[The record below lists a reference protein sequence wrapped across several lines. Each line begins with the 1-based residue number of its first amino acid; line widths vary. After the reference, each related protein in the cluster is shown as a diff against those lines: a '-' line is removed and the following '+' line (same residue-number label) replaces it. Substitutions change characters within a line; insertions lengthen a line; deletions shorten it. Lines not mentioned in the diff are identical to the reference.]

1 MGDTGCV
8 HFEAYVKEYGIDSF
22 SVVHAYFSACINREA
37 RRRKAL
43 SCLCHKCGS
52 SGPQLYSCLHCI
64 YFGCKGAHINEHH
77 KQTKHYMALELCYG
91 MLYCYQCRDFIYHR
105 ECQLIAERHL
115 RREARSLNKSLSW
128 RPWSPSQL
136 EIELLL
142 KNPKRR
148 HVTACTS
155 IGLRGLLNLGSTCFM
170 NCIVQALIH
179 TPLLRDYFLSE
190 LHECTTKNSAKCL
203 VCEVSRLFQ
212 EFYSGA
218 RGPLSLHR
226 LLHLIW
232 NHARHLAGYE
242 QQDAHE
248 FFIATLDVLHRHCK
262 ISMTELAA
270 NAAAAASDKSKPTAP
285 QLLSGGSHSHP
296 SHQPS
301 HHQQQQQ
308 PQHQQAASLQQ
319 PQPQQHLTPSVT
331 SQQTPAPAAS
341 GVQAAA
347 ASGSSTGAAGS
358 SAPRAPQP
366 DPNPAQCSCIID
378 QIFTG
383 GLQSDVV
390 CQACN
395 GVSTTID
402 PFWDISLDLGESSSG
417 GGYGGPP
424 KSLIDCL
431 ERFTRAEHLG
441 SSAKIKCSSCMSY
454 QESTK
459 QLSMR
464 TLPIVASFHLKR
476 FEHSSLI
483 DKKISTFISF
493 PSELDMTPFMS
504 QKKTDQHHHHPAAA
518 SNGSGLLPAGGC
530 SAVGTGGGTNG
541 QQPVHVA
548 PTAPTG
554 NEPSHSIADEGR
566 GAETAKVR
574 RQSLHSGDTADF
586 RYSLYAVINHV
597 GTLDAGHYTAYV
609 RHQKDIWVKC
619 DDHIITTATLKQ
631 VLDSEGYLLFYHK
644 KILEY
649 E

>member
-1 MGDTGCV
+1 MGDVGCS
-8 HFEAYVKEYGIDSF
+8 HFATYIKEFGYDSF
-22 SVVHAYFSACINREA
+22 TVVHAYFSACIGKEA

-43 SCLCHKCGS
+43 SCLCHKCGG
-52 SGPQLYSCLHCI
+52 SGPQLFSCLHCI
-64 YFGCKGAHINEHH
+64 YFGCKGAHINEHY
-77 KQTKHYMALELCYG
+77 KLTKHFMALELCYG
-91 MLYCYQCRDFIYHR
+91 MLYCYQCRDFIYNS
-105 ECQLIAERHL
+105 ECQAIAERHL

-128 RPWSPSQL
+128 RPWSPSKL

-148 HVTACTS
+148 HVTAYSS

-179 TPLLRDYFLSE
+179 TPLLRDYFLAE
-190 LHECTTKNSAKCL
+190 LHECTSKTAAKCL

-270 NAAAAASDKSKPTAP
+270 NVAAAAAAEKS
-285 QLLSGGSHSHP
+285 
-296 SHQPS
+296 
-301 HHQQQQQ
+301 QQQ
-308 PQHQQAASLQQ
+308 PQNQHSNANFHLPQGSLQQ
-319 PQPQQHLTPSVT
+319 QLLQQSTSNAQSLPSTTTGAQPMAPNATNA
-331 SQQTPAPAAS
+331 TPA
-341 GVQAAA
+341 
-347 ASGSSTGAAGS
+347 
-358 SAPRAPQP
+358 
-366 DPNPAQCSCIID
+366 DPNPAQCNCIID

-402 PFWDISLDLGESSSG
+402 PFWDISLDLGESSNSQ
-417 GGYGGPP
+417 GYGGPP

-441 SSAKIKCSSCMSY
+441 SSAKIKCNTCKSY

-504 QKKTDQHHHHPAAA
+504 QKKSDQQQNPLPGGADRKASSHSTDNVGANGSSTTATMAGASSSQGDEDRG
-518 SNGSGLLPAGGC
+518 SNGGG
-530 SAVGTGGGTNG
+530 NG
-541 QQPVHVA
+541 SQ
-548 PTAPTG
+548 
-554 NEPSHSIADEGR
+554 HSR
-566 GAETAKVR
+566 
-574 RQSLHSGDTADF
+574 DTADF

>member
-1 MGDTGCV
+1 MGDTGCA
-8 HFEAYVKEYGIDSF
+8 HFVAYVKEYGYDSF
-22 SVVHAYFSACINREA
+22 SVVHAYFSACISKEA

-64 YFGCKGAHINEHH
+64 YFGCKGAHINEHY
-77 KQTKHYMALELCYG
+77 KQTKHFMALELCYG
-91 MLYCYQCRDFIYHR
+91 MLYCYQCRDFIYSS
-105 ECQLIAERHL
+105 ECQAIAERHL
-115 RREARSLNKSLSW
+115 RLEARSLNKSLSW
-128 RPWSPSQL
+128 RPWRPSKL
-136 EIELLL
+136 EIELLR

-148 HVTACTS
+148 HVTAFSS

-179 TPLLRDYFLSE
+179 TPLLRDYFLAE
-190 LHECTTKNSAKCL
+190 LHECTSKTAVKCL

-218 RGPLSLHR
+218 KGPLSLHR

-270 NAAAAASDKSKPTAP
+270 SVAAAAAAEKF
-285 QLLSGGSHSHP
+285 
-296 SHQPS
+296 
-301 HHQQQQQ
+301 QQQQ
-308 PQHQQAASLQQ
+308 PQNQHSNANFHLPQGSLQQ
-319 PQPQQHLTPSVT
+319 QLLQQSTPNAQQLPSVAGT
-331 SQQTPAPAAS
+331 AVPTAPNSGAS
-341 GVQAAA
+341 SNTTQA
-347 ASGSSTGAAGS
+347 
-358 SAPRAPQP
+358 
-366 DPNPAQCSCIID
+366 DPNPAQCNCIID

-402 PFWDISLDLGESSSG
+402 PFWDISLDLGESSNSQ
-417 GGYGGPP
+417 GYGGPP

-441 SSAKIKCSSCMSY
+441 SSAKIKCNTCKSY

-504 QKKTDQHHHHPAAA
+504 QKKSDQQPDRKA
-518 SNGSGLLPAGGC
+518 STQQQQQQQQQHSDNVGANGSSSSAATGAPSASSNQCDEDRGNGLPPQY
-530 SAVGTGGGTNG
+530 S
-541 QQPVHVA
+541 
-548 PTAPTG
+548 
-554 NEPSHSIADEGR
+554 R
-566 GAETAKVR
+566 
-574 RQSLHSGDTADF
+574 DTADF

-619 DDHIITTATLKQ
+619 DDNVITTATLKQ

>member
-270 NAAAAASDKSKPTAP
+270 NAAAAAS
-285 QLLSGGSHSHP
+285 
-296 SHQPS
+296 
-301 HHQQQQQ
+301 
-308 PQHQQAASLQQ
+308 
-319 PQPQQHLTPSVT
+319 
-331 SQQTPAPAAS
+331 
-341 GVQAAA
+341 
-347 ASGSSTGAAGS
+347 GSSTGAAGS

-504 QKKTDQHHHHPAAA
+504 QKK
-518 SNGSGLLPAGGC
+518 S
-530 SAVGTGGGTNG
+530 
-541 QQPVHVA
+541 
-548 PTAPTG
+548 
-554 NEPSHSIADEGR
+554 
-566 GAETAKVR
+566 
-574 RQSLHSGDTADF
+574 DTADF